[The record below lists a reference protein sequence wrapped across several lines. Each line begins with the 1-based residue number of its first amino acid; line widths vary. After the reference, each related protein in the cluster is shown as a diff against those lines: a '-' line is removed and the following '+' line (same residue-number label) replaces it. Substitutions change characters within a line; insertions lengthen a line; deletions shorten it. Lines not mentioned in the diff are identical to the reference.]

1 MQSSLANRLSNIIS
15 LGAGAAGVSWS
26 GPEYR
31 WIFEWIF
38 YLSVLWAVVSICR
51 EGWSNRVTLIGWVK
65 KVEPSHVIILGLAI
79 ALCGVIWQMRQRSP
93 TGEPAVKQSV
103 SQATSNQSAPSL
115 KVSDFEWGFER
126 YPGYDFI
133 GMSAAPDGQILVQQ
147 FQAQGFNRTN
157 DPIVNISGV
166 VRSDRTNKEF
176 PILYNLADGKL
187 RTSAEIDPIPVNAIV
202 DARAYLSDDQ
212 KPIPLKQFLSQ
223 VVPFTFIIQYD
234 GKSYRHT
241 FTLSDIEPRI
251 QRYEQDL
258 RKMSAA
264 PPQMSAKKDSTGNL
278 QESSAP
284 LLPRDVQKLLEAL
297 GEAAY
302 LSEKSITPTLGA
314 IDSWAANWRGLL
326 RNGNGEVVYVTGR
339 DSLQRE
345 VWDKIDALLA
355 KYPTYQTQLQG
366 ALALEIPAAKN
377 ELSRAL
383 EDAIITVKKYPKNT
397 PPDMDELMEPR
408 FKELIKQ
415 SNLAWSW
422 WSEAR
427 QRITEMTANLKNK
440 GAAEYAKR

>member
-1 MQSSLANRLSNIIS
+1 
-15 LGAGAAGVSWS
+15 
-26 GPEYR
+26 
-31 WIFEWIF
+31 
-38 YLSVLWAVVSICR
+38 
-51 EGWSNRVTLIGWVK
+51 
-65 KVEPSHVIILGLAI
+65 
-79 ALCGVIWQMRQRSP
+79 MRQRSP

-103 SQATSNQSAPSL
+103 SQASNQSAPPL

-176 PILYNLADGKL
+176 PILYDLADGKL

-258 RKMSAA
+258 RKMSAG
-264 PPQMSAKKDSTGNL
+264 PPQMSAKKESTGNL

-302 LSEKSITPTLGA
+302 LL
-314 IDSWAANWRGLL
+314 
-326 RNGNGEVVYVTGR
+326 TGH
-339 DSLQRE
+339 
-345 VWDKIDALLA
+345 
-355 KYPTYQTQLQG
+355 
-366 ALALEIPAAKN
+366 
-377 ELSRAL
+377 
-383 EDAIITVKKYPKNT
+383 
-397 PPDMDELMEPR
+397 
-408 FKELIKQ
+408 
-415 SNLAWSW
+415 
-422 WSEAR
+422 
-427 QRITEMTANLKNK
+427 
-440 GAAEYAKR
+440 